1 MDNPKTT
8 VTGVITGIISLLGLF
23 HIGIPDWVTPLAT
36 AIGVTLIGIFAKD
49 GGNNQT
55 AK

>member
-8 VTGVITGIISLLGLF
+8 ITGVITGIISLLGFF
-23 HIGIPDWVTPLAT
+23 HVGIPSWITPLAT

-49 GGNNQT
+49 DGNSQT